1 MSSSVGAVY
10 LESVS
15 FRFRANKKLA
25 EGGLR
30 QLSDEQLM
38 FAPAPACNSI
48 AVLLQHL
55 HGNMVSRWTDF
66 LTTDG
71 EKPTRDRD
79 AEFILDPSLSRKDRM
94 ERWEEGWRCLF
105 DTLASLQPSD
115 LEREVVIRGEK
126 YTVLD
131 AIERQVFH
139 ISYHVGQ
146 MLYIAKLLK
155 QEGWTYLSIAP
166 GQSRQHRW
174 GRD

>member
-1 MSSSVGAVY
+1 MSASLGAVY
-10 LESVS
+10 LESVT
-15 FRFRANKKLA
+15 FRFRGNKKLA

-30 QLSDEQLM
+30 QLSDEQLTL
-38 FAPAPACNSI
+38 APAPASNSI

-55 HGNMVSRWTDF
+55 HGNMISRWTDF

-79 AEFILDPSLSRKDRM
+79 AEFILDASLTRKDRM

-126 YTVLD
+126 YSVLD

-146 MLYIAKLLK
+146 ILYIAKLLK
-155 QEGWTYLSIAP
+155 QEGWTYLSIKP
-166 GQSRQHRW
+166 GESRKHRW